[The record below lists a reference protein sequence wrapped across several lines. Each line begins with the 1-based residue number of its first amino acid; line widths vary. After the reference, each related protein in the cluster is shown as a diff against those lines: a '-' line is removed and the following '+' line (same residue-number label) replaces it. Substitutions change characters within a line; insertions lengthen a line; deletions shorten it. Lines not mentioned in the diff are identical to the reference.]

1 MASAMPEPH
10 VYLKFIV
17 DLLRFFPVDERLLVK
32 KYIFWTY
39 LHFFKEHNLKKRC
52 HNLEKKA

>member
-17 DLLRFFPVDERLLVK
+17 DLLRFFPADERLLVK
-32 KYIFWTY
+32 KIYILDLFA
-39 LHFFKEHNLKKRC
+39 FFQR
-52 HNLEKKA
+52 A

>member
-17 DLLRFFPVDERLLVK
+17 NLLRFFPVDERLLVK
-32 KYIFWTY
+32 IYILWTY

-52 HNLEKKA
+52 HNLEKRA

>member
-1 MASAMPEPH
+1 M
-10 VYLKFIV
+10 

-39 LHFFKEHNLKKRC
+39 LHFFKEHNLKKNGGIIWKKE
-52 HNLEKKA
+52 HNDSIIWPKKAMLLA

>member
-17 DLLRFFPVDERLLVK
+17 DLLRFSPVYERLLVK

-39 LHFFKEHNLKKRC
+39 LHFLKEHNLKKTV
-52 HNLEKKA
+52 A

>member
-1 MASAMPEPH
+1 MPEPH

-39 LHFFKEHNLKKRC
+39 LHFFKEHNLKKRW
-52 HNLEKKA
+52 HNLEKRA

>member
-32 KYIFWTY
+32 NIYFGLICTFSKSII
-39 LHFFKEHNLKKRC
+39 
-52 HNLEKKA
+52 